1 MADIRRI
8 KRRIQ
13 SVQNTARITN
23 AMQVI
28 ASSKMKRAQDRDISG
43 RPYAEKMREVISHLA
58 SQMIA
63 FHHPLLTQR
72 EVKKVMVV
80 HFTSDRGL
88 CGGFNANLNRH
99 VASFILED
107 GHPATIVAVGRRG
120 GSFMRRSG
128 VEVCAEFTGLADS
141 VGVVDIRPLSQIV
154 IDDYGSGAIDRVYL
168 AYTRFL
174 STATQHPTI
183 YPLLP
188 LKPGEREEEKIPE
201 YIYEPNPAQVLSGLL
216 PRYVEMQI
224 YHALLESI
232 ASEHSARMV
241 AMKNAT
247 DNAHDLID
255 ELTLAYNKA
264 RQEMITRELLDITGG
279 AVALTG

>member
-1 MADIRRI
+1 
-8 KRRIQ
+8 
-13 SVQNTARITN
+13 
-23 AMQVI
+23 MQVI
-28 ASSKMKRAQDRDISG
+28 ATSKMRRAQERDIAG
-43 RPYAEKMREVISHLA
+43 RPYAEKMREVILHLA
-58 SQMIA
+58 SQMIE
-63 FHHPLLTQR
+63 FRHPLLTRR
-72 EVKKVMVV
+72 EVKKVMMV

-88 CGGFNANLNRH
+88 CGGFNANLNRL

-107 GHPATIVAVGRRG
+107 GHPAIILAVGKRG

-128 VEVCAEFTGLADS
+128 VEVCAEFTGLSD
-141 VGVVDIRPLSQIV
+141 GIKVVDIRPISRMV
-154 IDDYGSGAIDRVYL
+154 IDDYTSGAVDRVY
-168 AYTRFL
+168 
-174 STATQHPTI
+174 

-188 LKPGEREEEKIPE
+188 IRPERKEETKIPE
-201 YIYEPNPAQVLSGLL
+201 YIYEPGAAQVLSELL
-216 PRYVEMQI
+216 PRYIEMQI
-224 YHALLESI
+224 YHALLESV

-264 RQEMITRELLDITGG
+264 RQEMITKDLLDVTGG

>member
-1 MADIRRI
+1 M
-8 KRRIQ
+8 
-13 SVQNTARITN
+13 
-23 AMQVI
+23 M
-28 ASSKMKRAQDRDISG
+28 
-43 RPYAEKMREVISHLA
+43 
-58 SQMIA
+58 
-63 FHHPLLTQR
+63 
-72 EVKKVMVV
+72 V

-88 CGGFNANLNRH
+88 CGGFNANLNRY
-99 VASFILED
+99 VANFILED
-107 GHPATIVAVGRRG
+107 GHPTTIVAVGRRG

-128 VEVCAEFTGLADS
+128 VEVHAEFTGLVDS
-141 VGVVDIRPLSQIV
+141 VKVVDIRPISQIV
-154 IDDYGSGAIDRVYL
+154 VDDYGSGAVDRVYL

-174 STATQHPTI
+174 STATQHSTVNL
-183 YPLLP
+183 LLP
-188 LKPGEREEEKIPE
+188 LKPEEREEVRIPE
-201 YIYEPNPAQVLSGLL
+201 YIYEPNPAQVLSELL